1 MHEGQ
6 FLGVK
11 RVKTADKSRGAK
23 GDPFESFAG
32 NGRELHGGI
41 GFKELAVF
49 EEVVNRIGSREN
61 RKTID
66 STKPKFVVFK
76 VDLYRSDGVSVLEVV
91 GFDDRDGGGSR
102 CTDSSIRRWESFLG
116 LAVVLFCQGLCSS
129 FGNGVLVL

>member
-6 FLGVK
+6 FLRVK
-11 RVKTADKSRGAK
+11 RVKPADESRGA
-23 GDPFESFAG
+23 GGYPFESFAG
-32 NGRELHGGI
+32 NGREVHSGI

-49 EEVVNRIGSREN
+49 EEVVNRIGGREN

-66 STKPKFVVFK
+66 STEPEFVVFK

-102 CTDSSIRRWESFLG
+102 CTDSSVRRWESFLG
-116 LAVVLFCQGLCSS
+116 FAVVLVCKGSCSS